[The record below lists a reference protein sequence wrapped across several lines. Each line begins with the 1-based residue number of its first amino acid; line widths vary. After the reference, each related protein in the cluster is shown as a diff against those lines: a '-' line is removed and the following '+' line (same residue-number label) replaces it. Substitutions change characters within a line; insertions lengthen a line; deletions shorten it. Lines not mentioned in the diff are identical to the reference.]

1 MFGYVK
7 IMWPVIAG
15 ICLYAGVMHLQIGL
29 RRPID
34 RIHTLFGALALC
46 VALGVFGNILV
57 ATAQSPAA
65 YLRAAWYSSVTATL
79 VYAVLPWFVSCYANS
94 SHHRVAAALS
104 AYFTVILIGNFF
116 LPYSMNLS
124 GPPVLEQATLSW
136 GETVTRT
143 STPATQWLDLLYI
156 GFGLTILYLVCTCIS
171 VIKRG
176 PRIRAWGLVISAIP
190 FTASLT
196 INILIKL
203 GVIISMP
210 LVAAPGFLAMVV
222 TMSVVLT
229 REWRRSHGQ
238 MQTVLNNVPAV
249 VYLKRLDGRYVF
261 VNRQFE
267 QLYGLTANAVLGK
280 SDAQVLDTERATA
293 REQADR
299 QALAHG
305 LFESEE
311 VIDRDGARRTYSML
325 LFALRDSDGSANAL
339 CGIATDITDRQAAT
353 TALRDLAVTLEHRVA
368 RRTGELA
375 QLNRELEA
383 FAYSVSHDLR
393 APLTSINGFAEL
405 LMREQ
410 GPKLDATANR
420 YLARIRD
427 GSVRMAGLI
436 QDLLG
441 LSRVTQQSIESR
453 AIDLLPPIESA
464 VKILREAEPT
474 RNVTF
479 TAPTSIKAHGDLK
492 LLSLALANLL
502 ANAWKYT
509 GKTAEAHIEVGFR
522 EQAGETIYFVKDN
535 GAGFNPDYADR
546 LFRPFVR
553 LHSESE
559 FPGTGI
565 GLATVARII
574 SRHGGRIWAE
584 SKLGEGAT
592 FFFTLPIPEEEEPT
606 STHVSFT

>member
-1 MFGYVK
+1 
-7 IMWPVIAG
+7 
-15 ICLYAGVMHLQIGL
+15 
-29 RRPID
+29 
-34 RIHTLFGALALC
+34 
-46 VALGVFGNILV
+46 
-57 ATAQSPAA
+57 
-65 YLRAAWYSSVTATL
+65 
-79 VYAVLPWFVSCYANS
+79 
-94 SHHRVAAALS
+94 
-104 AYFTVILIGNFF
+104 
-116 LPYSMNLS
+116 
-124 GPPVLEQATLSW
+124 
-136 GETVTRT
+136 
-143 STPATQWLDLLYI
+143 
-156 GFGLTILYLVCTCIS
+156 
-171 VIKRG
+171 
-176 PRIRAWGLVISAIP
+176 
-190 FTASLT
+190 
-196 INILIKL
+196 
-203 GVIISMP
+203 
-210 LVAAPGFLAMVV
+210 
-222 TMSVVLT
+222 
-229 REWRRSHGQ
+229 
-238 MQTVLNNVPAV
+238 
-249 VYLKRLDGRYVF
+249 
-261 VNRQFE
+261 
-267 QLYGLTANAVLGK
+267 
-280 SDAQVLDTERATA
+280 
-293 REQADR
+293 
-299 QALAHG
+299 
-305 LFESEE
+305 
-311 VIDRDGARRTYSML
+311 ML

-464 VKILREAEPT
+464 V
-474 RNVTF
+474 
-479 TAPTSIKAHGDLK
+479 
-492 LLSLALANLL
+492 

>member
-7 IMWPVIAG
+7 ILWPVIAG

-46 VALGVFGNILV
+46 VALGVFGNIFL
-57 ATAQSPAA
+57 ATAQTPDA
-65 YLRAAWYSSVTATL
+65 YLHATWYSSVTATL
-79 VYAVLPWFVSCYANS
+79 VYALLPWFVSSYANAPN
-94 SHHRVAAALS
+94 HRLAVTLS
-104 AYFTVILIGNFF
+104 ALFTVVLIGNLF

-124 GPPVLEQATLSW
+124 GPPVLEQVTLPW
-136 GETVTRT
+136 GETITRT
-143 STPATQWLDLLYI
+143 STPPTRWLDLLYL
-156 GFGLTILYLVCTCIS
+156 GFGLTIVFLAYACIS
-171 VIKRG
+171 VVRRG
-176 PRIRAWGLVISAIP
+176 PRIRAWGLFLSVIP
-190 FTASLT
+190 FAASLT
-196 INILIKL
+196 VNILIKL
-203 GVIISMP
+203 GVITHFP
-210 LVAAPGFLAMVV
+210 FVAAPGFLAMVFI
-222 TMSVVLT
+222 MSVALT

-238 MQTVLNNVPAV
+238 MLTLLNNVPAV

-267 QLYGLTANAVLGK
+267 QLYRLPSSSILGK
-280 SDAQVLDTERATA
+280 TDAQVLDTEHATA
-293 REQADR
+293 HALAER
-299 QALAHG
+299 QALAQG

-311 VIDRDGARRTYSML
+311 VINRDGTRRTYSTR

-353 TALRDLAVTLEHRVA
+353 NALRDLAVNLEHRVA

-375 QLNRELEA
+375 QVNRELEA

-420 YLARIRD
+420 YLTRIRD

-441 LSRVTQQSIESR
+441 LSRVTQQGIENR
-453 AIDLLPPIESA
+453 PIDLLSPIETA
-464 VKILREAEPT
+464 VKALREAEPT
-474 RNVTF
+474 RSVMF
-479 TAPTSIKAHGDLK
+479 TAPATLAAHGDLK

-502 ANAWKYT
+502 SNSWKYT
-509 GKTAEAHIEVGFR
+509 SKTANACVEVGLR
-522 EQAGETIYFVKDN
+522 EQAGEKVYFVKDN

-574 SRHGGRIWAE
+574 NRHGGRIWAE
-584 SKLGEGAT
+584 SKPGEGAT
-592 FFFTLPIPEEEEPT
+592 FFFTLPIPEEESAT
-606 STHVSFT
+606 THKSET